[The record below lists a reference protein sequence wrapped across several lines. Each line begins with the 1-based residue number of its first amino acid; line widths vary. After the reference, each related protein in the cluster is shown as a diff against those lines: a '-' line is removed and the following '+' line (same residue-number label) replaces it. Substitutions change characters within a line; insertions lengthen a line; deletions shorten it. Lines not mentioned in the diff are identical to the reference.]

1 MTTGAIQI
9 AALGRPLHPGMLYD
23 CRNDGFIAGVTFWDA
38 EDIEKNMSVHEQ
50 NQSKSHITA
59 SDSLSKKSSLLDVS
73 ASLKAS
79 FLAGLVEIGG
89 SAKYLKD
96 TVTTEMAVEKIQ
108 CTFYGDV
115 ILKENPTTYLEAVKV
130 YKDLPKLLEHRAQKA
145 VPVTVWLY
153 PLKYFDNKA
162 AKLVQ
167 EISENLIIELDTI
180 LEDLQ
185 SATAT
190 VNELLQISL
199 NIQATDI
206 QDKLKTFQDM
216 LRQYQITVQKNV
228 SEIIPSIRNGKMD
241 ENKLVPILESHYNS
255 PFTAKIM
262 SKWLEKKRSELEVLR
277 SYIDTFENQK
287 NIQIVSPTQ
296 YNGLIFSP
304 DNESVVAFVF
314 TSLKYEEPYIL
325 YLTKCLN
332 SKEFMNKKKFVEDEA
347 STPWF
352 LTPDISQTMRENYE
366 LFKQFSDANKEE
378 EKSKFVITYISDLS
392 HPGAS
397 IYLHREGKLVD
408 SQYKPILKPDAPL
421 ILDIGSSSITLK
433 LQASPASK
441 PMRFR
446 VEIKEKNGGQDWRI
460 IDTQENQENWI
471 ISGLQPDTVYLL
483 RYRAVDAGGVS
494 EPSNDVTIHTKGR
507 TIAFSAK
514 LQLCERCPSDDQP
527 IKFTTV
533 LTNEG
538 EGYSPETGIFT
549 CPEPGFYYIT
559 VHAAEYNTSQY
570 GIFKNMEKLVSSY
583 HKAGDTTV
591 TCGIVMQLTKTDKVF
606 VKIWGSDRNNMYASV
621 DNDAVFAGFR
631 LS

>member
-96 TVTTEMAVEKIQ
+96 TVTTESQCRVTMHYSQKTVFKQLNMKNIGKVTYADVIKQGTATHVVTGVLYGVDTFMVFDQTVSQNEYKQDIQDKLNKIQ

-494 EPSNDVTIHTKGR
+494 EPSNDVTIHTKGL
-507 TIAFSAK
+507 TTY
-514 LQLCERCPSDDQP
+514 
-527 IKFTTV
+527 KFLGIYILKWTV
-533 LTNEG
+533 
-538 EGYSPETGIFT
+538 
-549 CPEPGFYYIT
+549 
-559 VHAAEYNTSQY
+559 NTSYLVKKAQT
-570 GIFKNMEKLVSSY
+570 FLLKNTQKSQTSHSAL
-583 HKAGDTTV
+583 
-591 TCGIVMQLTKTDKVF
+591 C
-606 VKIWGSDRNNMYASV
+606 
-621 DNDAVFAGFR
+621 
-631 LS
+631 